1 MLSLSLFAS
10 CAIAGMDAGHH
21 SRSRSDNLELHP
33 SPTFRELFE
42 QDQAASRLL
51 EPNSTFDG
59 NKRSSTHHVNDTS
72 FDLADKVTPVGNKSP
87 HYRYESVDTTDKSA
101 SENAAHVL
109 WKGIP
114 AYALTWELLGILIL
128 VLFLILGAF
137 VVSLR
142 GQTESEWSKR
152 IIQATRIAPSIWP
165 ILFSGVLGNAVRRF
179 ANWRVERGIRLL
191 VRATILP
198 EQASDVD

>member
-1 MLSLSLFAS
+1 MHEDVASHTVLDSQFPAISIYQHATFSLRTHRGTSLLSLSLFAS
-10 CAIAGMDAGHH
+10 CAIAGMDDGHH

-109 WKGIP
+109 
-114 AYALTWELLGILIL
+114 
-128 VLFLILGAF
+128 
-137 VVSLR
+137 
-142 GQTESEWSKR
+142 
-152 IIQATRIAPSIWP
+152 
-165 ILFSGVLGNAVRRF
+165 
-179 ANWRVERGIRLL
+179 
-191 VRATILP
+191 
-198 EQASDVD
+198 